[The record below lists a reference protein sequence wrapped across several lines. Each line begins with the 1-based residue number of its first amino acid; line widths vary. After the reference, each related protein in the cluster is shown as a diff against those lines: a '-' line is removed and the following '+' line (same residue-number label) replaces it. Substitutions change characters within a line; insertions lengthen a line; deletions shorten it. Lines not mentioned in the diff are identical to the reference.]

1 MHFPLFQINK
11 TIGPSEL
18 IKGIFSIWGEIGVGK
33 TIFAIQTAIINAL
46 NGKNVIYIYS
56 KPNFPYERIK
66 NIVQTNSKNLL
77 DKILFIQVLDYQEL
91 YTIIFNLEFN
101 ILDNLSEK
109 DNNIDLI
116 IIDSITNL
124 YRLELNREKKEKNF
138 ILNYKLN
145 QILANLYNL
154 NSNYETEILII
165 NEVSRANIN
174 GQTIQ
179 IQSGGKIMEYW
190 VSYSLKIERTEKLN
204 YRKLILSRKEEK
216 IIREY
221 FSILSEKGFK

>member
-216 IIREY
+216 IPREY

>member
-66 NIVQTNSKNLL
+66 NIVQTNSKNLP

-124 YRLELNREKKEKNF
+124 YRLELNRDKKEKNF

-190 VSYSLKIERTEKLN
+190 VSYTLKIERTEKLN

>member
-33 TIFAIQTAIINAL
+33 TIFAIQTAIINTL

-124 YRLELNREKKEKNF
+124 YRLELNRDKKEKNF

-154 NSNYETEILII
+154 NSNYEIEILII

-179 IQSGGKIMEYW
+179 IQSGGKIMED
-190 VSYSLKIERTEKLN
+190 
-204 YRKLILSRKEEK
+204 
-216 IIREY
+216 Y